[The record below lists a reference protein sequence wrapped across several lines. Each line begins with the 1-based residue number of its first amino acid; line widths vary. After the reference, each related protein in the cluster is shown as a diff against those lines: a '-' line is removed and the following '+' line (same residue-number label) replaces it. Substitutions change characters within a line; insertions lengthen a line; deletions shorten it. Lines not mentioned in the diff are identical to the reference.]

1 MVGGAIRSRGDTVIR
16 ERWNRHM
23 DARRALSVGL
33 GVVALGIG
41 IIALA
46 VTPGFVVSGG
56 SDPGWLAKLAPA
68 VGGASGV
75 AIRGYAFHR
84 RPGTRDGLRWAFIQG
99 GLMLLLFLGGYAM
112 AAAISPIVSPNPIFG
127 GDAWAGLLAV
137 GTVLAGISS
146 VLWER
151 SRQRQRIAA
160 VFLVAACLVIAGIAG
175 LRAGG
180 SWTPIGTL
188 FLVAGILG
196 VAAAALQGL
205 SNLVQPTSDPAT

>member
-1 MVGGAIRSRGDTVIR
+1 MIR
-16 ERWNRHM
+16 ELWQRHM
-23 DARRALSVGL
+23 DPPRALSVVL
-33 GVVALGIG
+33 GVVGIGMG

-46 VTPGFVVSGG
+46 VAPGFVVSGG

-68 VGGASGV
+68 VGGASGM

-84 RPGTRDGLRWAFIQG
+84 RPGTRDGLRWALIQG
-99 GLMLLLFLGGYAM
+99 GLMLLLFLGAYAL
-112 AAAISPIVSPNPIFG
+112 AAAISPIVSPNPIFR

-160 VFLVAACLVIAGIAG
+160 FFLVAACLVIAGIAG

-180 SWTPIGTL
+180 TWAPIGTA

-205 SNLVQPTSDPAT
+205 SQLVRETADPAI